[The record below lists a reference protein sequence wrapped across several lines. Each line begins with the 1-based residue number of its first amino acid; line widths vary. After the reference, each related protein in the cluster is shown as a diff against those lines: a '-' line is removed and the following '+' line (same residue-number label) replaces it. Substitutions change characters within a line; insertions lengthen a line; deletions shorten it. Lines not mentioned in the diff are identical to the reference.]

1 MFQILLIRPGT
12 TEYDQ
17 QGRVQGTLDIPLCED
32 GRQEVEVMVGELR
45 QKPIA
50 AVYSSPNQSARQTA
64 EVLAAALDLKVK
76 TIDKLENLDH
86 GLWQGMLVS
95 DVKAKQPKVY
105 RQWQDQPETVC
116 PPQGETLSDA
126 KERVQAALAKLVKKH
141 KSEGLLALVVPE
153 PLTSV
158 VRKVLRHDDWGD
170 LWQCSLAAGKW
181 ELIEVPQ
188 AVGAK

>member
-32 GRQEVEVMVGELR
+32 GRQEVGAMVNQLR
-45 QKPIA
+45 DQPIT
-50 AVYSSPNQSARQTA
+50 AVYSSPNQSAQQTA
-64 EVLAAALDLKVK
+64 EALATACELKVK
-76 TIDKLENLDH
+76 TVDKLENLDH

-105 RQWQDQPETVC
+105 RQWQEQPETVC
-116 PPQGETLSDA
+116 PPQGETLSGA
-126 KERVQAALAKLVKKH
+126 KERVQSVLAKLMKKH

-153 PLTSV
+153 PLASV
-158 VRKVLRHDDWGD
+158 VRKLLRQDDWGD
-170 LWQCSLAAGKW
+170 LWHCSEAAAKW
-181 ELIEVPQ
+181 ELIDVPQ
-188 AVGAK
+188 TVEVK